1 MPRFCV
7 TSSTAEPVLRAA
19 CQSPSSTCA
28 WIVTSSPDV
37 GSSAI
42 SSFGRAE
49 SAIAITTRCAMPVES
64 SCT

>member
-1 MPRFCV
+1 M
-7 TSSTAEPVLRAA
+7 TSNTAEPVRLAA
-19 CQSPSSTCA
+19 SHSPSSTCA
-28 WIVTSSPDV
+28 WIVTSSPEV